1 MNNKLL
7 IPFLLVLFTFFS
19 CAEEQNF
26 DQLDDLSVVPTLA
39 TGIFYF
45 ESPEDVINSLPP
57 GNFYNQTFTFEAFN
71 EAFVSERV
79 LDGSITYQLENT
91 TSKELSLLVEFLDET
106 DTVLDSEVF
115 TVQPQPSPLLEREV
129 VYGDT
134 GKSLDILRNTT
145 RIRVSSE
152 NLGNNS
158 SESTAN
164 DPRIILR
171 SSAVFR
177 VRLQ

>member
-1 MNNKLL
+1 MKRIWCCLFL
-7 IPFLLVLFTFFS
+7 ILSVS

-26 DQLDDLSVVPTLA
+26 NQVDDLSVVPTLA
-39 TGIFYF
+39 TGVFYF
-45 ESPEDVINSLPP
+45 ESPEAVINSLPP
-57 GNFYNQTFTFEAFN
+57 GNFYDQTFTFEAFN

-79 LDGSITYQLENT
+79 LDGSIIYQLENT
-91 TSKELSLLVEFLDET
+91 TSKELNLLVEFLDET
-106 DTVLDSEVF
+106 DTVLDTEMF
-115 TVQPQPSPLLEREV
+115 TVQPQPSPSLEREV
-129 VYGDT
+129 IYGDA

-145 RIRVSSE
+145 SVRVSSE
-152 NLGNNS
+152 NLGDNL

>member
-1 MNNKLL
+1 
-7 IPFLLVLFTFFS
+7 
-19 CAEEQNF
+19 
-26 DQLDDLSVVPTLA
+26 
-39 TGIFYF
+39 
-45 ESPEDVINSLPP
+45 
-57 GNFYNQTFTFEAFN
+57 
-71 EAFVSERV
+71 
-79 LDGSITYQLENT
+79 
-91 TSKELSLLVEFLDET
+91 
-106 DTVLDSEVF
+106 VF
-115 TVQPQPSPLLEREV
+115 TVQPEPSPLLEREV

-145 RIRVSSE
+145 RIRVTSE
-152 NLGNNS
+152 NLGDNL